1 MQEEVICGINNDD
14 ITEIISTGEETDENN
29 VEYATEDGNNVVYT
43 TEVCEEVVVEEDNQ
57 CVEGENVMYFTED
70 SMLVLQSQTESEEPF
85 MECQVTE
92 EVVTQDWQD
101 CQELVIGSVEQV
113 GDDTT
118 APQGEDDVMIPL
130 PTDQDQ
136 YLASRPYPCDFC
148 SRRFRKKANLMNH
161 MVAHQTDRPH
171 GCNLCGARYIRKCD
185 LMNHLKIHAY
195 VPDTEEQLDDG
206 ELLDN
211 DFSDRQQGMIVEDA
225 MDRNQRVTGSM
236 NKGRYQ
242 IQGKGAQLGTVML
255 GSSGKKRR
263 KKIKDEFD
271 SDLDNR
277 SHSQRHY
284 AEHQIM
290 VDEEGNVIT
299 STPSH
304 NQQQQAQTDAHVEP
318 EKHHYPITDPRK
330 PFVCQHCGVAF
341 AREKALAS
349 HARMHQGDSPFEC
362 RLCDE
367 MFWDVERMRDHM
379 RQKHGEGDF
388 IVNAHGGQR
397 QPQTDEDEYSDD
409 DKFGE
414 FFCNECGESF
424 TRSDQLKRHA
434 RIHMKDDEMLEL
446 EEYMHVCNVCGD
458 SFAEPLDLL
467 AHAECHARAEAP
479 RCSVCSSSF
488 SNQQDLAAHVAAEH
502 AATLPPNACLLCGR
516 ICRDKRSLLKHN
528 LEHSREKA
536 FTCPQCSKAFNNRA
550 RLKRH
555 LLSHRDK
562 AVTCDVCSQSFPDG
576 RSLMNHR
583 HSHSSVSGRQ
593 FPCEEC
599 GKSFG
604 SRSSQ
609 QIHVRIHT
617 GERPYGCRF
626 CWKAFADG
634 GTLRKHE
641 RIHTGEKPYACA
653 VCPRA
658 FNQRVVL
665 REHIRSH
672 HSGPDPNYSHTTTP
686 YCCNVCSD
694 MFATSQDLIVHLIHH
709 CDLNTAMRRQ
719 PQVGPRKYKRRR
731 KLKPHE
737 LEIAT
742 DDDMQMLLGEYRERE
757 PHPRHKSAILTGS
770 AGKRGGNHHSN
781 NQMQQHNNLLYDD
794 NQQQQQQQSNDEA
807 TDSDHEIGGGQPQRR
822 KLSPA
827 KHLRRN
833 SSNFANNN
841 KSNSNSMMLSDPLNT
856 SGQDEE
862 HLQQGFSDVFKS
874 FTSSGDGGKTPKLKK
889 RKEIVTTARPKMIH
903 TQKTKISVETNEG
916 GRIRH
921 KTRTLVTR
929 TQQQQ
934 LELDER
940 MRPRTKNVSY
950 RILNNS
956 SNNSSDP
963 NGNKLPL
970 ATFPPGGEDDITAQA
985 VSSILDSNTTDEG
998 GEEIITEE
1006 IIAEDIVQV
1015 KEEETR
1021 RYSDQ
1026 QNLTINEDD
1035 VNDDGGA
1042 IVDDNMMMMHSSP
1055 SSSKVTTSMNNGQV
1069 GVGASPRSRRH
1080 GGAAAAATI
1089 VPKRMIDPDT
1099 KIVKIIKGGMIISK
1113 KKQQG
1118 AAGVSKIM
1126 QDNTNMPKECYIDEP
1141 QFIHVKEEAIEHNS
1155 SGLSELAEISM
1166 QQLQQSGG
1174 STAAAALTK
1183 VFKCEMCSAV
1193 FTDRNALLE
1202 HVPIHI

>member
-1 MQEEVICGINNDD
+1 METGYTLSWHDANAVVQEEVICGINNED
-14 ITEIISTGEETDENN
+14 INQIISPGEEADENN
-29 VEYATEDGNNVVYT
+29 VTYVTADDNVVYT
-43 TEVCEEVVVEEDNQ
+43 SEVCEEVVVEDGNQ
-57 CVEGENVMYFTED
+57 SEEMADGENVMYLTED
-70 SMLVLQSQTESEEPF
+70 NMLVMQTQADADGSY
-85 MECQVTE
+85 MECQVAE
-92 EVVTQDWQD
+92 EIVTQDWAD

-113 GDDTT
+113 GDDT
-118 APQGEDDVMIPL
+118 AVHQGDDDVMIPL

-211 DFSDRQQGMIVEDA
+211 DFSERRQMIITD
-225 MDRNQRVTGSM
+225 DQQR
-236 NKGRYQ
+236 
-242 IQGKGAQLGTVML
+242 IGKNRFQHQKMQQSAQLGVMAAAM
-255 GSSGKKRR
+255 GVPKKRR
-263 KKIKDEFD
+263 KKIKDEYD
-271 SDLDNR
+271 SDMVVSSNR
-277 SHSQRHY
+277 SQQRQY

-290 VDEEGNVIT
+290 VDEEGNVI
-299 STPSH
+299 STPTSS
-304 NQQQQAQTDAHVEP
+304 QQQQSAEP
-318 EKHHYPITDPRK
+318 PVPTHHYPITDPRK

-349 HARMHQGDSPFEC
+349 HTRMHAGDSPFEC

-367 MFWDVERMRDHM
+367 MFWDVNKMREHM
-379 RQKHGEGDF
+379 RVKHGEGD
-388 IVNAHGGQR
+388 VNISGHTTIGGLVQ
-397 QPQTDEDEYSDD
+397 QQSDDDEYSED

-434 RIHMKDDEMLEL
+434 RVHMKDDDMLEL
-446 EEYMHVCNVCGD
+446 DEYMHVCNVCGD

-467 AHAECHARAEAP
+467 AHAECHARSPQP
-479 RCSVCSSSF
+479 RCSVCSADF
-488 SNQQDLAAHVAAEH
+488 SNQQDLAAHVAEEH
-502 AATLPPNACLLCGR
+502 AASLPPNACLLCGR
-516 ICRDKRSLLKHN
+516 ICRDKRALIKHN

-562 AVTCDVCSQSFPDG
+562 AVTCDVCDQSFPDG

-737 LEIAT
+737 LDMNN
-742 DDDMQMLLGEYRERE
+742 DDDMHLLLDDYHHRERE
-757 PHPRHKSAILTGS
+757 MHPQPRHRSAILSGS
-770 AGKRGGNHHSN
+770 SGKRHNSSGQN
-781 NQMQQHNNLLYDD
+781 QHNNSNNMSSYDEP
-794 NQQQQQQQSNDEA
+794 QQSTEYPQSQSNDEA
-807 TDSDHEIGGGQPQRR
+807 TDSENELNSSSRNNNQQRSKMNSSRSVPQRR
-822 KLSPA
+822 NSTSANNRSNNNSLILTDPLSLSPQEEEQQ
-827 KHLRRN
+827 HQGD
-833 SSNFANNN
+833 FA
-841 KSNSNSMMLSDPLNT
+841 
-856 SGQDEE
+856 
-862 HLQQGFSDVFKS
+862 DVFKS
-874 FTSSGDGGKTPKLKK
+874 FGSMGDGNKTPKLKK

-921 KTRTLVTR
+921 KTKTLVTQR
-929 TQQQQ
+929 TQQQM
-934 LELDER
+934 ELDSR

-950 RILNNS
+950 HILNTS
-956 SNNSSDP
+956 GETTTANNT
-963 NGNKLPL
+963 NNKLPL
-970 ATFPPGGEDDITAQA
+970 ATFPPEDDITAQA
-985 VSSILDSNTTDEG
+985 VSSILDNAETT
-998 GEEIITEE
+998 GEVQEE
-1006 IIAEDIVQV
+1006 TVETTVEMLPEDVIV
-1015 KEEETR
+1015 KEEEHQPPPSLNM
-1021 RYSDQ
+1021 SDQ
-1026 QNLTINEDD
+1026 EENLL
-1035 VNDDGGA
+1035 
-1042 IVDDNMMMMHSSP
+1042 MSSP
-1055 SSSKVTTSMNNGQV
+1055 TAKDATLNGVSQ
-1069 GVGASPRSRRH
+1069 ALLTSPRSRRV
-1080 GGAAAAATI
+1080 I
-1089 VPKRMIDPDT
+1089 VPRRMMDPGT

-1113 KKQQG
+1113 KKPIVPN
-1118 AAGVSKIM
+1118 AEKKTPRD
-1126 QDNTNMPKECYIDEP
+1126 DNTKGYVDEP
-1141 QFIHVKEEAIEHNS
+1141 QFIHVKQESIENNITGIS
-1155 SGLSELAEISM
+1155 PLNELAEISM
-1166 QQLQQSGG
+1166 QQLQQSN
-1174 STAAAALTK
+1174 

-1193 FTDRNALLE
+1193 FTERNALLE